1 MLEELRMTQD
11 PVASGTLTGGPAG
24 DPGPVE
30 DQWVFLID
38 PDWKP
43 ENEGA
48 QPPMEAIVGGWLT
61 EPDGTTSSFRAN
73 PEYQPSGPDAPTD
86 PVDATVRLV
95 TQGRA
100 EAEDLMAVL
109 RDAELAVALDEEE
122 TALVVPAPD
131 DVPSVLVTTAPVN
144 QRWVTGVSIWRAT
157 SAAELAGALP
167 DEGVDV
173 LINPGA
179 PASIRLIGRVLK
191 EALVNGSV
199 TGQPAT
205 AVEATS

>member
-1 MLEELRMTQD
+1 MTQD
-11 PVASGTLTGGPAG
+11 SLAPTAVTGGPA
-24 DPGPVE
+24 DQARPTE

-38 PDWKP
+38 PDWEP
-43 ENEGA
+43 ENEGD

-61 EPDGTTSSFRAN
+61 EPEGTTSSFHAN
-73 PEYQPSGPDAPTD
+73 PDYQPSGPDAPTD
-86 PVDATVRLV
+86 PVDATIRLV

-100 EAEDLMAVL
+100 ESDDLLAVL
-109 RDAELAVALDEEE
+109 RDAELAIAVDEEQ

-144 QRWVTGVSIWRAT
+144 QRWVTGVSTWRDT

-173 LINPGA
+173 LLNPGA
-179 PASIRLIGRVLK
+179 PASIRLIARVLK
-191 EALVNGSV
+191 DAVARESAAE
-199 TGQPAT
+199 QPQ
-205 AVEATS
+205 EATS